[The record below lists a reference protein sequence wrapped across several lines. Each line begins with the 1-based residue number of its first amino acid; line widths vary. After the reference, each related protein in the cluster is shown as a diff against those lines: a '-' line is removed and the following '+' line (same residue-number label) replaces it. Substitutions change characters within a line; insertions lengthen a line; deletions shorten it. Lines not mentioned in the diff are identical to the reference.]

1 MIIVYKNKTIF
12 KFFRSKKTC
21 FCSRY
26 EFWPISISFMLLC
39 IWHQSIRSKRFRIEF
54 DTVSLIHLA
63 CFYVTDTVTP
73 WLCHKTGARDDS
85 IRILDRLIAAIMF
98 SSSND
103 IEIRKFR
110 IAMVL
115 SLRRILFII
124 TFYLFSLISFFSA
137 FIRFINEQEH
147 KSCYRNVGIKCIVDT
162 QDDSISLP
170 VYLATKIFKKR
181 YRILSMTILKL

>member
-1 MIIVYKNKTIF
+1 MTFQGYIINDFSFWISSFLSPFLLYYHYHPSLQIAFFNMIHI
-12 KFFRSKKTC
+12 
-21 FCSRY
+21 
-26 EFWPISISFMLLC
+26 
-39 IWHQSIRSKRFRIEF
+39 IWRKCFRIKF
-54 DTVSLIHLA
+54 DTVSMPHLA
-63 CFYVTDTVTP
+63 LFYVTDTVTP
-73 WLCHKTGARDDS
+73 WLCHKTGASDDS
-85 IRILDRLIAAIMF
+85 IRTLDRLIGAIKF

-103 IEIRKFR
+103 IEIRKFQ

-124 TFYLFSLISFFSA
+124 NFYLFSLISFFSA